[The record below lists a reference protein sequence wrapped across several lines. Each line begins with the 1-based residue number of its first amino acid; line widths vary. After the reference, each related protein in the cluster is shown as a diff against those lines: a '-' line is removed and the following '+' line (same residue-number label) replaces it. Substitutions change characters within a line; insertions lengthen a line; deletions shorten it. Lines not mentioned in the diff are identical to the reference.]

1 MGWQSFNTLH
11 LISCFRFGAD
21 WCSRLSSDNSYISV
35 VVGER
40 FAPEE
45 TFNQKRSGTVYNFL
59 FYAIT
64 DDFSALLAR
73 ELLSEEDNQ
82 GVPQGYGRGH

>member
-1 MGWQSFNTLH
+1 MGWQSFYTLH

-40 FAPEE
+40 FASEE
-45 TFNQKRSGTVYNFL
+45 TFNQKRFGKGYSYEV
-59 FYAIT
+59 YAIT
-64 DDFSALLAR
+64 NDFSALLAR
-73 ELLSEEDNQ
+73 ELLTEEDNQ